1 MVGQTPPGVWWM
13 NKVRKG
19 DKVVVL
25 TGRDRGAQG
34 LVSAVLGERVKVEG
48 VNLLKKHTKPNPRT
62 GSPGG
67 IESIEGS
74 LHVSN
79 VAVVNPLTGKADRVG
94 FKTLEDGRKVRVFR
108 SNGEIVDRV

>member
-1 MVGQTPPGVWWM
+1 M

-25 TGRDRGAQG
+25 IGRDRGAQG
-34 LVSAVLGERVKVEG
+34 IVSAVLGERVTVEG
-48 VNLLKKHTKPNPRT
+48 VNMLKKHIKPNPRT
-62 GSPGG
+62 GTAGG
-67 IESIEGS
+67 IENIEGT

-94 FKTLEDGRKVRVFR
+94 FKLLEDGRKVRVFR
-108 SNGEIVDRV
+108 SNGEIVDSV